1 MFVVRGEEETDA
13 ARGMTWG
20 MDNFETQR
28 STRNEPIVSEVVI
41 GMGSNNVVTEEH
53 GEVAFGVG
61 EHGCVEFVDVDGDI
75 PSMTQGGDGADMITV
90 AVGESNGAG
99 MPTMRAYGFHDTS

>member
-20 MDNFETQR
+20 MDNLETQG
-28 STRNEPIVSEVVI
+28 SARNEPIVSEVVI
-41 GMGSNNVVTEEH
+41 GMGSNNVVTEEN
-53 GEVAFGVG
+53 GEVALGVG

-75 PSMTQGGDGADMITV
+75 PGVTQGGDGADMIAV
-90 AVGESNGAG
+90 AVSEGDGAG
-99 MPTMRAYGFHDTS
+99 MPTT